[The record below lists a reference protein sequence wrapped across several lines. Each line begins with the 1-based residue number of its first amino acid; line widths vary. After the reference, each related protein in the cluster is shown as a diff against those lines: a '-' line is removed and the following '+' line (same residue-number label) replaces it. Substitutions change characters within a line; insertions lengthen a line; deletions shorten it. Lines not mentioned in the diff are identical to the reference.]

1 MPSVESLLIE
11 QISAPLLGMPAFLAG
26 SLVASETYDIPFAY
40 SDVDIFCGS
49 PEAIIACGQKLLD
62 NGFTLDDRNSRV
74 WMRWISIGF
83 KSWHTN
89 SLKLIARTGEEVN
102 LVFKKT
108 EGHPT
113 TSLAQVIE
121 SFDFGLL
128 GVGYDLLYGT
138 ALRRDMRSYLFPD
151 RDPNGPLPLMPNKR
165 SNWRNGFISQY
176 NGTRELG
183 RYAKYCNYG
192 YDLSAVREDLLV
204 GYQAAADYHDASP
217 IPEKQLLG
225 KIYAGILGLIESDDV
240 PAMLEAGREIVQL
253 DSLDLIMEAL
263 E

>member
-1 MPSVESLLIE
+1 MPSAETLLIE
-11 QISAPLLGMPAFLAG
+11 EVSAPLLGMPAFLAG
-26 SLVASETYDIPFAY
+26 SLVAAETYDIPFAF

-62 NGFTLDDRNSRV
+62 NGFTLNDRNSRV
-74 WMRWISIGF
+74 WARWVSMGF

-89 SLKLIARTGEEVN
+89 SLKLESPNGDEVN
-102 LVFKKT
+102 LIFKKT

-113 TSLAQVIE
+113 TSLAQVLE

-128 GVGYDLLYGT
+128 GVGYDLLSGQP
-138 ALRRDMRSYLFPD
+138 LRRDMRSYLFPD
-151 RDPNGPLPLMPNKR
+151 LNPDGPLPLMPNKR
-165 SNWRNGFISQY
+165 SNWRSGFISQY

-192 YDLSAVREDLLV
+192 YDLSAVRDDLLT
-204 GYQAAADYHDASP
+204 GYQAAADYHDASA
-217 IPEKQLLG
+217 IPDKQLLG
-225 KIYAGILGLIESDDV
+225 KIYAGIIALIESDDI
-240 PAMLEAGREIVQL
+240 PAMLEAGKEIIQL